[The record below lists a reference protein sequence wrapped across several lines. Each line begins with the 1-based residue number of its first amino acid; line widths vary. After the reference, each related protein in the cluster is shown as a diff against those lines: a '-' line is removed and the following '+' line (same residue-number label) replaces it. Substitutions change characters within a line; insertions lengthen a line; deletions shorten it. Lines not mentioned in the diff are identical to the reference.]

1 MRSSTENITLAIKV
15 SDVMAAVGERVSATP
30 GILLRLREQLEF
42 IQKAKNILEM
52 KRDHLASEVN
62 KLLRDLSSSR
72 EEAERSL
79 SEAYDYLKISYSKLG
94 YSGLSSVASS
104 VGLVEIG
111 ASVRTII
118 GVEVPKLTWLETTSE
133 QQNAFENLIEPT
145 TQQAA
150 EKLLLSLGKW
160 LKLAEVEASVERIS
174 VELMMTNRKVNALQN
189 IVIPNLTQLI
199 TRIEEQLEE
208 EDLEDFFKAK
218 KMKSIIRGKRR

>member
-1 MRSSTENITLAIKV
+1 MAL
-15 SDVMAAVGERVSATP
+15 AAVGERVSATP
-30 GILLRLREQLEF
+30 GILLKLREQLEF
-42 IQKAKNILEM
+42 LQKGKNILEM

-72 EEAERSL
+72 VEAEKSL
-79 SEAYDYLKISYSKLG
+79 MEAYDYLKISYSKLG

-104 VGLVEIG
+104 VGSVDVG
-111 ASVRTII
+111 ASARTII
-118 GVEVPKLTWLETTSE
+118 GVEVPKLIWREITSE
-133 QQNAFENLIEPT
+133 QQAGFENLLEPT
-145 TQQAA
+145 AQQAA
-150 EKLLLSLGKW
+150 DKLLLSLGKW

-189 IVIPNLTQLI
+189 IVIPNLAQLI

-218 KMKSIIRGKRR
+218 RMKSIIRGKRR

>member
-1 MRSSTENITLAIKV
+1 MRSSSKNITLAIKE
-15 SDVMAAVGERVSATP
+15 SDGMAAFGERVSATP

-52 KRDHLASEVN
+52 KRDHLAAEVN

-72 EEAERSL
+72 EEAEKSL
-79 SEAYDYLKISYSKLG
+79 TEAYDYLKISYSKLG
-94 YSGLSSVASS
+94 HSGFSSVASS
-104 VGLVEIG
+104 VGLVDVRT
-111 ASVRTII
+111 SVRTII
-118 GVEVPKLTWLETTSE
+118 GVEVPKLIWPETVSE
-133 QQNAFENLIEPT
+133 QQGSLENLLEPT
-145 TQQAA
+145 ARQAA